1 MTEEFGVLAKTGNG
15 DMMKSLCAAAVFGLV
30 LTAGA
35 LPGAAATISFDQ
47 ANTTPYL
54 EDGFQVDDAR
64 LNNGNCL
71 AGSCMGLNTNET
83 SILTRTG
90 GGAFSVSSIWFDLVS
105 RPAGLTV
112 TSFNGATQIESIILT
127 ATDGPVF
134 SHLFTNIT
142 SLVFHNSGTGNV
154 RVDDI
159 VVSAVPIPATLPL
172 FGAALAGLAVMRRR
186 RSAQA

>member
-1 MTEEFGVLAKTGNG
+1 
-15 DMMKSLCAAAVFGLV
+15 MMKSLCAAAVFGLA

-54 EDGFQVDDAR
+54 EDGFQIDDAR
-64 LNNGNCL
+64 LTNGNCL

-90 GGAFSVSSIWFDLVS
+90 GGAFTVSSIWFKLS
-105 RPAGLTV
+105 GPAALQV
-112 TSFNGATQIESIILT
+112 TSFNGLVQIESIILT
-127 ATDGPVF
+127 TTDGPVF
-134 SHLFTNIT
+134 SHLFSNIT
-142 SLVFHNSGTGNV
+142 SLVFHDSSTGNV

-186 RSAQA
+186 RAAQA